1 MSASRYR
8 PGAGELLARTLQAD
22 GARAAIYAH
31 GAHLTSWRPAD
42 EDRDRLYLSRRAEFG
57 AGAAIRGGVPV
68 IFPQF
73 AAEGPLPK
81 HGFARSARWASVE
94 SRDNDA
100 RAVLHLD
107 RTLATH
113 PLWPYRYDSDLSV
126 ELQARSLS
134 IRLTVRNTGTDA
146 FAFTAALHSYFA
158 VDDIAGA
165 TVHGLQ
171 GLRYRDS
178 AGGGQI
184 VEDGTAAL
192 HFDGEIDRI
201 YFDVPPVME
210 LREPQR
216 RLRIRSPGFRDCV
229 VWNPGQAKAAA
240 LADLDAGGFRRFV
253 CIEAAAIGTPI
264 RLGPGDTWEGA
275 QILEAAPG
283 AA

>member
-8 PGAGELLARTLQAD
+8 PGAGALPVRTLQAD
-22 GARAAIYAH
+22 GARAEIYAH
-31 GAHLTSWRPAD
+31 GAQLTSWRPAD
-42 EDRDRLYLSRRAEFG
+42 EDRDRLYLSRRAEFD
-57 AGAAIRGGVPV
+57 ADKAVRGGVPV

-73 AAEGPLPK
+73 AAQGPLPK
-81 HGFARSARWASVE
+81 HGFARSARWAPVE
-94 SRDNDA
+94 RRDNDA

-113 PLWPYRYDSDLSV
+113 PLWPYVYDSELSV

-134 IRLTVRNTGTDA
+134 LRLTVRNTGTDA

-165 TVHGLQ
+165 SVHGLQ

-178 AGGGQI
+178 AGGGEIMEQRA
-184 VEDGTAAL
+184 AAL
-192 HFDGEIDRI
+192 RFDGEVDRI
-201 YFDVPPVME
+201 YFDVPPVVE

-216 RLRIRSPGFRDCV
+216 RLRLRSPGFRDCV
-229 VWNPGQAKAAA
+229 VWNPGEAKAAA
-240 LADLDAGGFRRFV
+240 LTDLDAGGFRRFV

-264 RLGPGDTWEGA
+264 RLEPGAAWEGA
-275 QILEAAPG
+275 QIFEAA
-283 AA
+283 